1 MVDWKLKYL
10 KYKKKYLDFNKKI
23 KGGATTTLPPPLLT
37 SAEDNITELI
47 KNIYT
52 IYPFGREIAQG
63 GSSIIYEDAHN
74 PEKLYKV
81 LKPEIIEN
89 IRGHPETFLLNEV
102 ISNNIYR
109 FFGLNVPELSLKKI
123 GSQYSI
129 HMNKLTGLEN
139 ECPFNYLY
147 TDAPKSDFCKS
158 IHSSECP
165 IGLKKEY
172 SKGFFVDCLLA
183 NNDVINIDGANI
195 FLNNEKIFYRID
207 TGGSMTYSGLGDRF
221 KRIYSTDAVNFSNIP
236 NNHIALFN
244 YGSYLL
250 RGNNYHPR
258 VLSSIQVD
266 FETSLGYMLLYQKNF
281 NKYIEQ
287 LKIKILE
294 INVSRETK
302 KHLISSLDILNARF
316 TYYLNHKSEI
326 LSSTKSAR
334 NNFLSKCK
342 QRNVEKIVPEIVSNT
357 IIDKYLS

>member
-23 KGGATTTLPPPLLT
+23 KGGATTTLLT

-52 IYPFGREIAQG
+52 IINPFGREIAQG

-139 ECPFNYLY
+139 ECPFGYWY
-147 TDAPKSDFCKS
+147 TDAPKSVFCES
-158 IHSSECP
+158 IHSSGCP
-165 IGLKKEY
+165 IGLEKEY

-195 FLNNEKIFYRID
+195 FLNNEKKFYRID

-221 KRIYSTDAVNFSNIP
+221 KSIYSTDAVNFSNIP
-236 NNHIALFN
+236 NNHIALFKF
-244 YGSYLL
+244 GLHLL
-250 RGNNYHPR
+250 STNKSHPR

-266 FETSLGYMLLYQKNF
+266 FKTSLTYMLSYNVNF
-281 NKYIEQ
+281 YKYIDQ

-302 KHLISSLDILNARF
+302 EHLISSLDILKKRF
-316 TYYLNHKSEI
+316 AYYLFKSNEI
-326 LSSTKSAR
+326 ILETISAR
-334 NNFLSKCK
+334 DNFLRECK
-342 QRNVEKIVPEIVSNT
+342 QRNVEKIVSEIVSNT